1 LGEAEAAYDIPF
13 HFDDFAILTDVDI
26 NGWLGGLEIGDFG
39 QMGLLVLV
47 LYSVVGAAPIDILAV
62 NANTHAGLAL
72 TTKDSLEISRERIR
86 LFDTLAQAQK
96 FCTPPQIHPLISSVP
111 LLYPKL
117 MLASPLSPQTWP
129 FSLTWLPNTAC
140 LVGGSVRDALLDRT
154 SDYLDLDFILP
165 EGAVETAQA
174 IARHYKAG
182 FVLLDAERQIARVV
196 FAQGTADFA
205 QQCGDSLVEDLER
218 RDFRVNAIAYNP
230 HTAELID
237 PLGGKVD
244 LDAGILRMVSA
255 ENLAEDPLRLLRAYR
270 QAAQLGF
277 AIEPQTRK
285 VIQRLASTLN
295 QIAAERVQS
304 ELNYLLSSEK
314 GTLWLDLAR
323 EDGLLSHWFPDSQRQ
338 GLVAIGAM
346 DDWFKQIKQTQP
358 ELAAIIGSSL
368 RSGKSKSKSE
378 APASGSTR
386 TWLSLAKLVCLLPKH
401 SQAAEDQLRQLKYS
415 RNEIQAA
422 LTALDRYETL
432 TRFNDTTPIADQ
444 FHFFQS
450 IGQTFPSILLLTI
463 AQGIPMVNL
472 RSVIDRYLDKIDPV
486 AYPSA
491 ILTGQDLMRE
501 LNLSPSP
508 KIGQILAALQLARAE
523 GVIVDRLSALT
534 FAKGLI
540 ETP

>member
-1 LGEAEAAYDIPF
+1 
-13 HFDDFAILTDVDI
+13 
-26 NGWLGGLEIGDFG
+26 
-39 QMGLLVLV
+39 
-47 LYSVVGAAPIDILAV
+47 
-62 NANTHAGLAL
+62 
-72 TTKDSLEISRERIR
+72 
-86 LFDTLAQAQK
+86 
-96 FCTPPQIHPLISSVP
+96 
-111 LLYPKL
+111 

-205 QQCGDSLVEDLER
+205 QQCGDSLIEDLER

-237 PLGGKVD
+237 PLGGKAD

-285 VIQRLASTLN
+285 VIQRLAPTLN

-304 ELNYLLSSEK
+304 ELNYLLSSDK

-346 DDWFKQIKQTQP
+346 DDWFKQIKQQQP
-358 ELAAIIGSSL
+358 ELAAIVGSSL
-368 RSGKSKSKSE
+368 RSGKSKTRSE

-386 TWLSLAKLVCLLPKH
+386 TWLSLAKLVCLLPQN

-415 RNEIQAA
+415 RNEIQVA
-422 LTALDRYETL
+422 LTALDRYHTL
-432 TRFNDTTPIADQ
+432 TQFDAATPIAQQ

-450 IGQTFPSILLLTI
+450 IGQTFPSVLLLTL
-463 AQGIPMVNL
+463 AQGIAIDNL
-472 RSVIDRYLDKIDPV
+472 RGVIDRYLDKTDPV
-486 AYPSA
+486 AYPNA

-523 GVIVDRLSALT
+523 GVIVDRLTALAFAKALT
-534 FAKGLI
+534 